1 MNFSKRRIKMSD
13 SRLKESNIKWL
24 GKIPK
29 DWNLMPI
36 KYGIKNS
43 VSGDWGTDPLK
54 KSNQKKCT
62 CLRVADFDFAKGIF
76 KQNQYTIRAYSQE
89 KINQLKLQSGD
100 ILIEKSGGGEK
111 QPVGRAVLFD
121 KDFPAMFANF
131 LVRIRTNKLLVPSFL
146 EYYLRALYYTGS
158 TRLYFN
164 QTTGIQNLKIGTLLS
179 NEKIPNISIAL
190 QNNIVNYLNKR
201 CKKVDDIIAKIQQ
214 EITDLED
221 YQKSIITKAV
231 TKGLDS
237 NAPMKDSCIDWI
249 GKIPQNWKI
258 IKGKYIFKL
267 LSKPVK
273 KDDQVI
279 TCFRDGQVTLRIKRR
294 TTGFTMSDQEIGYQG
309 IDKGD
314 LVVHGMDGFAG
325 AIGIS
330 DSRGKGSPVLN
341 VLDSNQN
348 KKYMM
353 YCLRATAQ
361 LGVFQALAKGIR
373 VRSADTRWPTLAN
386 LKYVIPPQSE
396 QINIVNYLS
405 TNSHKLNAI
414 IQAKKDLV
422 EKLNQ
427 YKQSII
433 YEYVTGKKQ
442 VPTEEG
448 AEE

>member
-1 MNFSKRRIKMSD
+1 MTNSK
-13 SRLKESNIKWL
+13 LKDSNIEWL
-24 GKIPK
+24 GKIPSN
-29 DWNLMPI
+29 WRLIHN
-36 KYGIKNS
+36 KYI
-43 VSGDWGTDPLK
+43 LK
-54 KSNQKKCT
+54 KKKEILSKYDNEKILSLTMNGVIERDLNAGGKMPSSFDGYQKLKKDNLLL
-62 CLRVADFDFAKGIF
+62 CLFDIDVTPRCVGIIP
-76 KQNQYTIRAYSQE
+76 KDGITSPAYSQFILNKKKAYLKYYYYYFLMLDNKKVLVHLSKNLRNTLSE
-89 KINQLKLQSGD
+89 QEFGSLTSLMPPLEEQKKISTFL
-100 ILIEKSGGGEK
+100 
-111 QPVGRAVLFD
+111 D
-121 KDFPAMFANF
+121 K
-131 LVRIRTNKLLVPSFL
+131 
-146 EYYLRALYYTGS
+146 
-158 TRLYFN
+158 
-164 QTTGIQNLKIGTLLS
+164 KIG
-179 NEKIPNISIAL
+179 KID
-190 QNNIVNYLNKR
+190 
-201 CKKVDDIIAKIQQ
+201 KVSKKIQQ
-214 EITDLED
+214 EITDLEE
-221 YQKSIITKAV
+221 YRKSIITKAV
-231 TKGLDS
+231 TKGL
-237 NAPMKDSCIDWI
+237 NPNVPMKDSGIPWI
-249 GKIPQNWKI
+249 GEIPQNWKI
-258 IKGKYIFKL
+258 IKGKYLFRL

-279 TCFRDGQVTLRIKRR
+279 TCFRDGQVTLRVKRR

-341 VLDSNQN
+341 VLDSNQD

-373 VRSADTRWPTLAN
+373 VRSADTRWSTLAN
-386 LKYVIPPQSE
+386 LKYAIPPQSE
-396 QINIVNYLS
+396 QANVVNYLS
-405 TNSHKLNAI
+405 NNSYKLNAI

-448 AEE
+448 AVE

>member
-1 MNFSKRRIKMSD
+1 MSD
-13 SRLKESNIKWL
+13 SRLKESNIEWL
-24 GKIPK
+24 GEIPK

-54 KSNQKKCT
+54 KSNQKKCI
-62 CLRVADFDFAKGIF
+62 CLRVADFDFDKGIF

-121 KDFPAMFANF
+121 KDFSAMFANF

-164 QTTGIQNLKIGTLLS
+164 QTTGIQNLKVGTLLS

-190 QNNIVNYLNKR
+190 QNNITNYLNKR
-201 CKKVDDIIAKIQQ
+201 CKKVDDIIAKVQQ
-214 EITDLED
+214 EITNLEE
-221 YQKSIITKAV
+221 YRNSIIVKAV
-231 TKGLDS
+231 TKGL
-237 NAPMKDSCIDWI
+237 NPNVLMKDSGIPWI
-249 GKIPQNWKI
+249 GKIPQQWNIEPIYLHFYQGKNKNNLGKEKNLLSLSYGKI
-258 IKGKYIFKL
+258 IRKNINSVGGLLPSSYNTYNIVEAGDIIIRPTDLQNDKRSLRTGLVTEHGIITSAYLDLKPKTKNSSRYYHYLLHAYDIQKVFYNMGNGVRQGLNFSEFSKL
-267 LSKPVK
+267 K
-273 KDDQVI
+273 I
-279 TCFRDGQVTLRIKRR
+279 
-294 TTGFTMSDQEIGYQG
+294 
-309 IDKGD
+309 
-314 LVVHGMDGFAG
+314 LVPNLKNQLA
-325 AIGIS
+325 IS
-330 DSRGKGSPVLN
+330 DY
-341 VLDSNQN
+341 LDNLN
-348 KKYMM
+348 KKISKII
-353 YCLRATAQ
+353 LNKKSQ
-361 LGVFQALAKGIR
+361 L
-373 VRSADTRWPTLAN
+373 
-386 LKYVIPPQSE
+386 
-396 QINIVNYLS
+396 
-405 TNSHKLNAI
+405 
-414 IQAKKDLV
+414 

-448 AEE
+448 AKE

>member
-1 MNFSKRRIKMSD
+1 MNNSK
-13 SRLKESNIKWL
+13 LKESNIKWL
-24 GKIPK
+24 GKIPDNWK
-29 DWNLMPI
+29 TI
-36 KYGIKNS
+36 KFNALYDLRNEK
-43 VSGDWGTDPLK
+43 VS
-54 KSNQKKCT
+54 
-62 CLRVADFDFAKGIF
+62 
-76 KQNQYTIRAYSQE
+76 
-89 KINQLKLQSGD
+89 
-100 ILIEKSGGGEK
+100 
-111 QPVGRAVLFD
+111 D
-121 KDFPAMFANF
+121 KDFPPLSVTKMG
-131 LVRIRTNKLLVPSFL
+131 IVP
-146 EYYLRALYYTGS
+146 
-158 TRLYFN
+158 
-164 QTTGIQNLKIGTLLS
+164 QLS
-179 NEKIPNISIAL
+179 NAAKTNNGDNRKLVEIGDFAINSRSDRRGSCGISKYEGSVSLINTVLKPINREMNPRYYGWLFKTVKFADEFYKWGHGIVDDLWTTNWQDMKNITLVCPSKTEQNKIADFL
-190 QNNIVNYLNKR
+190 D
-201 CKKVDDIIAKIQQ
+201 KKVSQIDDISKKIQQ
-214 EITDLED
+214 EITDLEE
-221 YQKSIITKAV
+221 YRKSIITKAV
-231 TKGLDS
+231 TKGL
-237 NAPMKDSCIDWI
+237 NPNVPMKDSGIPWI

-258 IKGKYIFKL
+258 IKGKYLFRL

-279 TCFRDGQVTLRIKRR
+279 TCFRDGQVTLRVKRR

-341 VLDSNQN
+341 VLDSNQD

-386 LKYVIPPQSE
+386 LKYAIPPQSE
-396 QINIVNYLS
+396 QANVVNYLS
-405 TNSHKLNAI
+405 NNSYKLNAI

-448 AEE
+448 AVE

>member
-1 MNFSKRRIKMSD
+1 MSD
-13 SRLKESNIKWL
+13 SRLKESNIEWL
-24 GKIPK
+24 GEIPK

-54 KSNQKKCT
+54 KSNQKKCI
-62 CLRVADFDFAKGIF
+62 CLRVADFDFDKGIF

-121 KDFPAMFANF
+121 KDFSAMFANF

-164 QTTGIQNLKIGTLLS
+164 QTTGIQNLKVGTLLS

-190 QNNIVNYLNKR
+190 QNNITNYLNKR
-201 CKKVDDIIAKIQQ
+201 CKKVDDIIAKVQQ
-214 EITDLED
+214 EITDLEE
-221 YQKSIITKAV
+221 YRKSIITKAV
-231 TKGLDS
+231 TKGL
-237 NAPMKDSCIDWI
+237 NPNVPMKDSGIPWI
-249 GKIPQNWKI
+249 GKIPQQWNIEPIYLHFYQGKNKNNLGKEKNLLSLSYGKI
-258 IKGKYIFKL
+258 IRKNINSVGGLLPSSYNTYNIVEAGDIIIRPTDLQNDKRSLRTGLVTEHGIITSAYLDLKPKTKNSSRYYHYLLHAYDIQKVFYNMGNGVRQGLNFSEFSKL
-267 LSKPVK
+267 K
-273 KDDQVI
+273 I
-279 TCFRDGQVTLRIKRR
+279 
-294 TTGFTMSDQEIGYQG
+294 
-309 IDKGD
+309 
-314 LVVHGMDGFAG
+314 LVPNLKNQLA
-325 AIGIS
+325 IS
-330 DSRGKGSPVLN
+330 DY
-341 VLDSNQN
+341 LDNLN
-348 KKYMM
+348 KKISKII
-353 YCLRATAQ
+353 LNKKSQ
-361 LGVFQALAKGIR
+361 L
-373 VRSADTRWPTLAN
+373 
-386 LKYVIPPQSE
+386 
-396 QINIVNYLS
+396 
-405 TNSHKLNAI
+405 
-414 IQAKKDLV
+414 

-448 AEE
+448 AKK

>member
-1 MNFSKRRIKMSD
+1 MNNSK
-13 SRLKESNIKWL
+13 LKESNIKWL
-24 GKIPK
+24 GKIPDNWK
-29 DWNLMPI
+29 TI
-36 KYGIKNS
+36 KFNALYDLRNEK
-43 VSGDWGTDPLK
+43 VS
-54 KSNQKKCT
+54 
-62 CLRVADFDFAKGIF
+62 
-76 KQNQYTIRAYSQE
+76 
-89 KINQLKLQSGD
+89 
-100 ILIEKSGGGEK
+100 
-111 QPVGRAVLFD
+111 D
-121 KDFPAMFANF
+121 KDFPPLSVTKMG
-131 LVRIRTNKLLVPSFL
+131 IVP
-146 EYYLRALYYTGS
+146 
-158 TRLYFN
+158 
-164 QTTGIQNLKIGTLLS
+164 QLS
-179 NEKIPNISIAL
+179 NAAKTNNGDNRKLVEIGDFAINSRSDRRGSCGISKYEGSVSLINTVLKPINREMNPRYYGWLFKTVEFADEFYKWGHGIVDDLWTTNWQDMKNITLVCPSKTEQNKIADFL
-190 QNNIVNYLNKR
+190 D
-201 CKKVDDIIAKIQQ
+201 KKVLQIDDISKKIQQ
-214 EITDLED
+214 EITDLEE
-221 YQKSIITKAV
+221 YRKSIITKAV
-231 TKGLDS
+231 TKGL
-237 NAPMKDSCIDWI
+237 NPNVPMKDSGIPWI

-258 IKGKYIFKL
+258 IKGKYLFRL

-279 TCFRDGQVTLRIKRR
+279 TCFRDGQVTLRVKRR

-341 VLDSNQN
+341 VLDSNQD

-373 VRSADTRWPTLAN
+373 VRSADTRWSTLAN
-386 LKYVIPPQSE
+386 LKYAIPPQSE
-396 QINIVNYLS
+396 QANVVNYLS
-405 TNSHKLNAI
+405 NNSYKLNAI

-448 AEE
+448 AVE